1 MTLYLL
7 NYNNF
12 FNRIIKTETSISE
25 YMPYVLGTLTNIN
38 FNPNDGVD
46 TEQIINWS
54 GEVPDY
60 IVCTESTAGNAGID
74 SRWFVIE
81 AQRTRAQQLR
91 LQLKRD
97 VIADHLAEFKQ
108 STAFI
113 QRGYLENGNPLV
125 FNTESMNLNQIKQGE
140 LLLKNQIESPWLV
153 LYLSRYDGEGKLYN
167 YQGRFTASF
176 TSDIEEYDKL
186 SDYPYYQFTGSHYYV
201 SDQALVFGGMCEAYD
216 PDYKDGTVPYRRF
229 VYGLSWGVSAYY
241 AGTTSHANPQNYPD
255 VPGRVQSPPGAAAA
269 YSNAMA
275 AYRAANSTVA
285 PGVVEN
291 SYTGWTNAAGF
302 NTVMGEN
309 NKVVKAGG
317 VYYRITVTSKTVT
330 QTSTPTSFFN
340 AARVNV
346 DASSS
351 LGTTIRGFFDDM
363 VELSGKTFQ
372 PVVYINNG
380 TTTENWINEFSL
392 TWQILSSYAETD
404 ASYNFTFPGVVTKDA
419 IYEIIAAPLY
429 DMTITLPSSTT
440 IEHRGDVALQWFQD
454 IMSRY
459 GGSGA
464 AYDLQLLPYCPI
476 DTTNWSEYEVYK
488 VAATTGLNP
497 ALACCVNLPI
507 SSFNAT
513 IDVTLPTYIEDNKIG
528 NETWVYRLVSPNG
541 VGDYEFSP
549 NKNGGL
555 TSIHIDCT
563 LKPYNPYIQIH
574 PVWGWMYGN
583 SSQEDFRG
591 LICQGDFS
599 LPATTN
605 EWATYELQNKNYQAI
620 FDRQIQSQDYQR
632 DWQRA
637 SDVVGAIAGTG
648 TGALAGAAAG
658 SMIGGPV
665 GGLVGAVGGGLL
677 STGAGITDIIA
688 NEKIYQEQKQ
698 ASIETFQMNLGNVKA
713 RANTLSRGTSYSID
727 SKYFPFIEYYT
738 CTQQELDS
746 FNNYIKYKGMNV
758 GVIGQIQDYLNPN
771 DTSYIQGDLIEI
783 DITDDYH
790 MAREIANVLK
800 GGIRIDA

>member
-7 NYNNF
+7 HYNNF
-12 FNRIIKTETSISE
+12 FNRIIKTETSLADYLDYS
-25 YMPYVLGTLTNIN
+25 LGSIQNVN

-46 TEQIINWS
+46 TEQIVNWS
-54 GEVPDY
+54 GDTPDY
-60 IVCTESTAGNAGID
+60 VVCVNEQSQID

-81 AQRTRAQQLR
+81 ASRTRG
-91 LQLKRD
+91 LQYLLKLKRD
-97 VIADHLAEFKQ
+97 VIADNLAAFMQ
-108 STAFI
+108 STAYVE
-113 QRGYLENGNPLV
+113 RGYVDNSNPLV
-125 FNTESMNLNQIKQGE
+125 FNSEGMNLNQIKQGE
-140 LLLKNQIESPWLV
+140 LLLKNNIESPWLV
-153 LYLSRYDGEGKLYN
+153 LYLSRYDGQGKLYN
-167 YQGRFTASF
+167 YQGKFTTSF
-176 TSDIEEYDKL
+176 NSDIEEYDQL
-186 SDYPYYQFTGSHYYV
+186 SDYPYYQFTGKHYYV

-216 PDYKDGTVPYRRF
+216 ADYGDGTAPYRRF
-229 VYGLSWGVSAYY
+229 VYGLGWGGNAYY
-241 AGTTSHANPQNYPD
+241 AGTTHHANPQNYPN
-255 VPGRVQSPPGAAAA
+255 VPGRVQSPSGAAVS
-269 YSNAMA
+269 YTNAMA

-291 SYTGWTNAAGF
+291 SYTGWTNADGF

-317 VYYRITVTSKTVT
+317 NYYRITVTSRTVA
-330 QTSTPTSFFN
+330 QSSIPTSFFN
-340 AARVNV
+340 AALV
-346 DASSS
+346 DVSSASA

-372 PVVYINNG
+372 PVVYVNNG
-380 TTTENWINEFSL
+380 TTAENWINEFSL
-392 TWQILSSYAETD
+392 TWQLLSNYAETD

-419 IYEIIAAPLY
+419 VYEILAAPLY
-429 DMTITLPSSTT
+429 DMTITLPAGTT

-464 AYDLQLLPYCPI
+464 AYDLQLLPYCSI

-497 ALACCVNLPI
+497 GLAACVNLPT

-513 IDVTLPTYIEDNKIG
+513 IDVTLPTYIQDNKIG

-555 TSIHIDCT
+555 TSIHVDCT
-563 LKPYNPYIQIH
+563 LKPHNPYIQIH

-620 FDRQIQSQDYQR
+620 FDRQIQSQDFQR
-632 DWQRA
+632 GWQRA
-637 SDVVGAIAGTG
+637 SDI
-648 TGALAGAAAG
+648 
-658 SMIGGPV
+658 
-665 GGLVGAVGGGLL
+665 VGAVGGSLGGAVAGFAFGGPGGALAGGLA
-677 STGAGITDIIA
+677 SAGGGITDVIA
-688 NEKIYQEQKQ
+688 NEQIYQEQRQ
-698 ASIETFQMNLGNVKA
+698 ASIDNFQMQLGNVKA
-713 RANTLSRGTSYSID
+713 RANTLSRGTSYNID

-746 FNNYIKYKGMNV
+746 FNNYIKYRGMTV

-771 DTSYIQGDLIEI
+771 DTTFIQGKLIDI
-783 DITDDYH
+783 DITDDFH
-790 MAREIANVLK
+790 MAREIANVLR
-800 GGIRIDA
+800 GGIRIYA

>member
-7 NYNNF
+7 HYCNY
-12 FNRIIKTETSISE
+12 FNRIVKTEVSLADYLDYSLGSIE
-25 YMPYVLGTLTNIN
+25 NVN
-38 FNPNDGVD
+38 FNPSDGVD

-54 GEVPDY
+54 GDTPDY
-60 IVCTESTAGNAGID
+60 VVCVNEQSQID

-81 AQRTRAQQLR
+81 ASRTRG
-91 LQLKRD
+91 LQYLLKLKRD
-97 VIADHLAEFKQ
+97 VIADNLASFMQ

-113 QRGYLENGNPLV
+113 ERGYVDNSNPLV
-125 FNTESMNLNQIKQGE
+125 FNSEGMSLNQIKQGE

-176 TSDIEEYDKL
+176 NSDIEEYDDL

-201 SDQALVFGGMCEAYD
+201 SDQAIVFGGMCETYD
-216 PDYKDGTVPYRRF
+216 ADYGDGTAPYRRF
-229 VYGLSWGVSAYY
+229 VYGLGWGGNAYY
-241 AGTTSHANPQNYPD
+241 AGTTHHANPQNYPD
-255 VPGRVQSPPGAAAA
+255 VPGRIQSPAGATLSF
-269 YSNAMA
+269 SNAMT

-291 SYTGWTNAAGF
+291 SYTGWTNADGF

-317 VYYRITVTSKTVT
+317 NYYRITVTSRTVA
-330 QTSTPTSFFN
+330 QTSIPTSFFN
-340 AARVNV
+340 AALV
-346 DASSS
+346 DVSTSSS

-380 TTTENWINEFSL
+380 TTTANWINEFSL
-392 TWQILSSYAETD
+392 TWQLLSNYAETD
-404 ASYNFTFPGVVTKDA
+404 ASYNFTFPGVVTRDA
-419 IYEIIAAPLY
+419 VYEIIAAPLY
-429 DMTITLPSSTT
+429 DMTITRPSGTT
-440 IEHRGDVALQWFQD
+440 IEHRGEVALQWFQD

-476 DTTNWSEYEVYK
+476 DTTNWSDYEVYH
-488 VAATTGLNP
+488 VSSTTGLNP
-497 ALACCVNLPI
+497 ALACCVNLPT
-507 SSFNAT
+507 SSFNTT
-513 IDVTLPTYIEDNKIG
+513 INVTLPTYIQDNKVG

-555 TSIHIDCT
+555 TSIHVDCT

-605 EWATYELQNKNYQAI
+605 EWASFELQNKNFQAV
-620 FDRQIQSQDYQR
+620 FDRSIQSQDYQR
-632 DWQRA
+632 EWGRA
-637 SDVVGAIAGTG
+637 SDIVGAISGSFGGVAGGAIAGSVAG
-648 TGALAGAAAG
+648 PGGAIAGAVAGGALSVAGGVAD
-658 SMIGGPV
+658 V
-665 GGLVGAVGGGLL
+665 
-677 STGAGITDIIA
+677 IA

-698 ASIETFQMNLGNVKA
+698 ASIETFQMQLGNVKA
-713 RANTLSRGTSYSID
+713 RAQTLSRGTSYNVD

-746 FNNYIKYKGMNV
+746 FNNYIKYKGMAV
-758 GVIGQIQDYLNPN
+758 GVIGQIQDYLNPE
-771 DTSYIQGDLIEI
+771 DTTYIQGKLIDI

-790 MAREIANVLK
+790 MAREIANVLR
-800 GGIRIDA
+800 GGIRIYA